1 VSRERCI
8 VVAVSVSPD
17 HTEGGLRQMQPG
29 AGSPDNP
36 EMRAGSV
43 PADNLSGSAKSP
55 LSSALA
61 DNPPEAQA
69 LGFYVHVPFCAK
81 RCGYCSFNTA
91 PLEDGAMARYLAA
104 LHREIDLL
112 GAIVW
117 SPRVRLSTI
126 FLGGGTPSLMAADD
140 MAATLDRIRS
150 RFDVAADAEI
160 TVECNPESVTRDKL
174 AGYGAAGVNRLS
186 LGVQS
191 LDDSILPRLGRLH
204 DAGGARSA
212 FEAARESGCQNL
224 SVDLMY
230 GLPGLDP
237 DGWTRAVETVLDWR
251 PDHLSAYGLTL
262 DAGSLW
268 GASGVEGIPTEDTQ
282 VEQYW
287 RLTRAAAA
295 RGLEHYEISNYA
307 RSGFRSRHNQIYW
320 QAAEYLAAGPGAC
333 GFVGRMRYANVK
345 ATPRYCETLAAGD
358 LPVASSEHLSE
369 RQRLA
374 EQLILGLRTAD
385 GIAAALLESRLDDD
399 SRLRRLVDEWRGRSL
414 LVDADDRVRL
424 TEAGF
429 LLSDA
434 LFVELL

>member
-1 VSRERCI
+1 MDD
-8 VVAVSVSPD
+8 VALAAV
-17 HTEGGLRQMQPG
+17 
-29 AGSPDNP
+29 
-36 EMRAGSV
+36 
-43 PADNLSGSAKSP
+43 
-55 LSSALA
+55 LA
-61 DNPPEAQA
+61 DNPPEAEE
-69 LGFYVHVPFCAK
+69 LGLYVHVPFCAK

-91 PLEDGAMARYLAA
+91 PLEDGAMVRYLEA

-112 GAIVW
+112 GAIAW

-126 FLGGGTPSLMAADD
+126 FLGGGTPSLLAAEEL
-140 MAATLDRIRS
+140 ATMLDRIHS
-150 RFDVAADAEI
+150 RFDVVADAEI

-174 AGYGAAGVNRLS
+174 AAYRAAGVNRLS

-204 DAGGARSA
+204 DARGARAA
-212 FEAARESGCQNL
+212 FEAAREAGCANL

-230 GLPGLDP
+230 GLPGLDA
-237 DGWTRAVETVLDWR
+237 DGWTRAVEAMLDWGS
-251 PDHLSAYGLTL
+251 DHLSAYGLTL

-268 GASGVEGIPTEDTQ
+268 GASGVEGLPTEDTQ

-287 RLTRAAAA
+287 SLARAAAV

-307 RSGFRSRHNQIYW
+307 RPGFRSRHNQIYW
-320 QAAEYLAAGPGAC
+320 RAAEYLAAGPGAC

-345 ATPRYCETLAAGD
+345 STPRYCETLAAGD
-358 LPVASSEHLSE
+358 LPVASFEHLTG

-374 EQLILGLRTAD
+374 ERLILGFRTAD
-385 GIAAALLESRLDDD
+385 GIAATLLEARLEGD
-399 SRLRRLVDEWRGRSL
+399 SRLRGLLDAWRARTL
-414 LVDADDRVRL
+414 LVDMGDRVRL

>member
-1 VSRERCI
+1 MSTPLT
-8 VVAVSVSPD
+8 A
-17 HTEGGLRQMQPG
+17 GGLRQIQ
-29 AGSPDNP
+29 AG
-36 EMRAGSV
+36 
-43 PADNLSGSAKSP
+43 SGSADNPYDSP
-55 LSSALA
+55 PVALSSALA
-61 DNPPEAQA
+61 DNPPAA
-69 LGFYVHVPFCAK
+69 DDLGLYVHVPFCAK

-91 PLEDGAMARYLAA
+91 PFEDGAMARYLEA
-104 LHREIDLL
+104 LHREIELL
-112 GAIVW
+112 GAVAW
-117 SPRVRLSTI
+117 APRVRLATV
-126 FLGGGTPSLMAADD
+126 FLGGGTPSLLAADEMAA
-140 MAATLDRIRS
+140 MLDRIRS
-150 RFDVAADAEI
+150 RFQVADDAEL
-160 TVECNPESVTRDKL
+160 TVECNPESVTREKL
-174 AGYGAAGVNRLS
+174 AGYRAAGVNRVS

-204 DAGGARSA
+204 DSRGARAA
-212 FEAARESGCQNL
+212 FEAARQAGFGNV

-237 DGWTRAVETVLDWR
+237 EGWTRAVEAVLDWR

-268 GASGVEGIPTEDTQ
+268 GTAGVEGLPTEDAQ
-282 VEQYW
+282 VDQYW
-287 RLTRAAAA
+287 RLARAAAA

-307 RSGFRSRHNQIYW
+307 RPGYRSHHNQIYW
-320 QAAEYLAAGPGAC
+320 NAAEYLAAGPGGC

-358 LPVASSEHLSE
+358 LPVASFEHLSD
-369 RQRLA
+369 RQRLG

-385 GIAAALLESRLDDD
+385 GIPAAWLETRLASD
-399 SRLRRLVDEWRGRSL
+399 SHLRDLVDQWRARTL
-414 LVDADDRVRL
+414 LIGAGDRVRL